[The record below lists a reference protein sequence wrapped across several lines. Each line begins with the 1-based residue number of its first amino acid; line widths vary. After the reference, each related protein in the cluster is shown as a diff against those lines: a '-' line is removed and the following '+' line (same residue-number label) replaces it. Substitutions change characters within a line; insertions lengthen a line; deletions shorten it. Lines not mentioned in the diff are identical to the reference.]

1 MTRLTN
7 DVNQVQM
14 FVNGLMRIMVKAPLV
29 CLGSIFMAVRLNAS
43 ISWVL
48 LIVIPIVAL
57 IIILNMRISLPFFMR
72 VQKATDQ
79 LNGVVREFLSGIRV
93 IRAFNRGPFE
103 QSRFDE
109 KNEQLFG
116 TSTKAMRIMS
126 IFSPGISLTVNFGIV
141 LVLLAGGWNINDGQM
156 QVGEVVAYVNYM
168 TQILISLM
176 MITMI
181 FNMFVRAR
189 VSAGRI
195 SEVLGTNHV
204 FEMKAQDAS
213 IRQEGVMFDHVSFSY
228 HGTEDYVVKDVSLH
242 VRPGETVGIIGST
255 GAGRAVW

>member
-1 MTRLTN
+1 
-7 DVNQVQM
+7 
-14 FVNGLMRIMVKAPLV
+14 
-29 CLGSIFMAVRLNAS
+29 
-43 ISWVL
+43 
-48 LIVIPIVAL
+48 
-57 IIILNMRISLPFFMR
+57 MR

-156 QVGEVVAYVNYM
+156 QVGEVVAYVNSYDPNPNKLDDDYDDF
-168 TQILISLM
+168 QY
-176 MITMI
+176 
-181 FNMFVRAR
+181 VCPRACFR
-189 VSAGRI
+189 R
-195 SEVLGTNHV
+195 
-204 FEMKAQDAS
+204 QD
-213 IRQEGVMFDHVSFSY
+213 
-228 HGTEDYVVKDVSLH
+228 
-242 VRPGETVGIIGST
+242 
-255 GAGRAVW
+255 